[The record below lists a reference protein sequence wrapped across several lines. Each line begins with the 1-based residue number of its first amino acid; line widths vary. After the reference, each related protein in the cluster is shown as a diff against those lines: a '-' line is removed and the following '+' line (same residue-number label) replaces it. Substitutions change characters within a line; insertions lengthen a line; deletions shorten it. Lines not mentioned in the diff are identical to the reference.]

1 MVIVKLKKKSFTI
14 IKLKTV
20 QILFLK
26 KCFYNTNL
34 AVLKYCVQLFANP
47 WTVAYQDPLI
57 MRFSRQEYWR
67 GLPFPFPRDL
77 PLPGTKPRSLTLQA
91 NSLLSKPPGKS
102 KKKKLYPKI

>member
-1 MVIVKLKKKSFTI
+1 M
-14 IKLKTV
+14 
-20 QILFLK
+20 
-26 KCFYNTNL
+26 

-102 KKKKLYPKI
+102 KKKKKLYPKI